1 MYRIR
6 IKNYFSL
13 CTSAK
18 VYFLEKFLHR
28 YGFYFRKDENDVDL
42 LIFGFSNF
50 DYRALDLVVD
60 SAKSFLKDFCFFC
73 ADCGNEIQ
81 FEVEKDKNAS
91 SIDLLP

>member
-18 VYFLEKFLHR
+18 DSFLEKFLHR

-42 LIFGFSNF
+42 LIFGFSNL

-60 SAKSFLKDFCFFC
+60 AAKSFFNCFLC
-73 ADCGNEIQ
+73 ADCLNEIQ
-81 FEVEKDKNAS
+81 FEIEKD
-91 SIDLLP
+91 